1 MIKHTF
7 FRKEKKKKC
16 AYVSNQIDWHLEG
29 NGFHNEPIIL
39 YLHYNTFISMRS
51 IPILSYMDQSRSYHS
66 DISAT
71 TIWIFTQRIQTI
83 LIIALPQQQLDSG
96 RCNFPLLFDVKYVTA
111 CFSYV
116 CFYKQFAAPRYHK
129 RNICALEYLNYL
141 LKMHFVNCIV

>member
-7 FRKEKKKKC
+7 FGRRRRRNALTCQIKLTDILREKGFFYKK
-16 AYVSNQIDWHLEG
+16 L
-29 NGFHNEPIIL
+29 IIL

-51 IPILSYMDQSRSYHS
+51 TSLEVIKRYISYDFM
-66 DISAT
+66 
-71 TIWIFTQRIQTI
+71 IWIFTLRIQTI
-83 LIIALPQQQLDSG
+83 LISVLPQQQPDSG

-129 RNICALEYLNYL
+129 TNICALEYLNYL
-141 LKMHFVNCIV
+141 LTMHFAYCIV